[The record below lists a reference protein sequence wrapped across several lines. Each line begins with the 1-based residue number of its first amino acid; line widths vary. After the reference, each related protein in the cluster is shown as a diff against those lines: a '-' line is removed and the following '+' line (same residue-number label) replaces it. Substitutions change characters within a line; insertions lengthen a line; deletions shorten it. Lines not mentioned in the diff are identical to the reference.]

1 MPRARTDPLVRP
13 KQRKRDMR
21 FGMWNV
27 RSLYRAGSLTAAAR
41 GLARYKL
48 DLVGVQE
55 VRWENW
61 GHHKSRG
68 LYFFLWKRKRK
79 SSIGNRI
86 IYTTE

>member
-1 MPRARTDPLVRP
+1 MFLEETSGNW
-13 KQRKRDMR
+13 KRKGDILL
-21 FGMWNV
+21 GTWNV
-27 RSLYRAGSLTAAAR
+27 SSPYRACSLTAAAR

-48 DLVGVQE
+48 DLVGVQK